1 MSVSAATLLTSLA
14 IGAAPATRI
23 AVLLD
28 DPTQGAPASA
38 AIERALQDRGF
49 EVVAA
54 ETSRKMRKVVAP
66 EALLGSRLP
75 TDGLSVFEA
84 DAILAG
90 AADYGE
96 PVDVEGVKSQHT
108 HLTVR
113 LIDLGTGQATAT
125 MQAEGVGVGVGGPSL
140 KTRAITQAIDILF
153 SEKGGLTEALKK
165 VGQSAGS
172 VVLVVQNL
180 PNRAALVE
188 LRSGLERALAGAP
201 VKEIYFAKGLGKLVL
216 GGSKAPS
223 MVGPNIADIIA
234 ENRTLALAVD
244 EVANTRIVARYDK
257 SRTVNVHALV
267 LEPKLPKRS
276 RKEAT
281 ELGKYVATQ
290 IATLDF
296 ALASYQRGRIS
307 RKRAVAQ
314 AEKIG
319 ADVIVESEVL
329 GRKGGSAL
337 VIRVIEVAT
346 GRPILRV
353 QKILQRPTESFATA
367 EQLVAEMGKA
377 LPAKISKPGRP
388 TGATVTNPTA
398 QKVGANP

>member
-1 MSVSAATLLTSLA
+1 MSLIAATLLTSLA

-38 AIERALQDRGF
+38 AIERALQERGF

-54 ETSRKMRKVVAP
+54 ETSQKMRKVVAP
-66 EALLGSRLP
+66 QALLGNRLP
-75 TDGLSVFEA
+75 ADGLSVFEA

-90 AADYGE
+90 AASYGE
-96 PVDVEGVKSQHT
+96 PVQVEGVQSRHV

-140 KTRAITQAIDILF
+140 KTRGVAQALDILF
-153 SEKGGLTEALKK
+153 SDSGGLTQALKK

-172 VVLVVQNL
+172 VVLVVQDL

-188 LRSGLERALAGAP
+188 LRAGLERALAGAP
-201 VKEIYFAKGLGKLVL
+201 VREIYFAKGLGKLVL

-234 ENRTLALAVD
+234 ENKTLALAVD

-257 SRTVNVHALV
+257 SRTVHVHALV
-267 LEPKLPKRS
+267 LEPKVPKRS

-296 ALASYQRGRIS
+296 AVASYQRGRIS

-314 AEKIG
+314 AKKVG
-319 ADVIVESEVL
+319 ADVIVESEFL
-329 GRKGGSAL
+329 GQKGGSAL
-337 VIRVIEVAT
+337 VIRVVDVAT

-353 QKILQRPTESFATA
+353 QKLVDRPTERFATA

-377 LPAKISKPGRP
+377 LPEKISKSGRP
-388 TGATVTNPTA
+388 AVTTVGNPTA